1 MLFWVHAA
9 VAYLVYRVIVRS
21 VSEEQPAGGDV
32 IPLTGGAL
40 FPDLVDKPLAFIVS
54 SLPSRSMA
62 HSLFVTVGLLAVVGA
77 LASRREQRGV
87 AGVFALGYLSH
98 LGTDLVD
105 SVFIPEETLSFLF
118 WPVVTEYH
126 HIDTVGDL
134 LALLSPTPYVL
145 AQTVVTL
152 VAIALWIGDG
162 KPGYSSTTNSQN
174 T

>member
-21 VSEEQPAGGDV
+21 VSEEHPAGGD
-32 IPLTGGAL
+32 IIALTGGAL
-40 FPDLVDKPLAFIVS
+40 LPDLVDKPLALVVS
-54 SLPSRSMA
+54 SLPSRSVA
-62 HSLFVTVGLLAVVGA
+62 HSLLVTVALLVIVGV
-77 LASRREQRGV
+77 LASRREQRRL
-87 AGVFALGYLSH
+87 ADAFALGYLSH
-98 LGTDLVD
+98 LGADLVD

-152 VAIALWIGDG
+152 VAIALWIADG
-162 KPGYSSTTNSQN
+162 KPGYSSTANPRN
-174 T
+174 Y